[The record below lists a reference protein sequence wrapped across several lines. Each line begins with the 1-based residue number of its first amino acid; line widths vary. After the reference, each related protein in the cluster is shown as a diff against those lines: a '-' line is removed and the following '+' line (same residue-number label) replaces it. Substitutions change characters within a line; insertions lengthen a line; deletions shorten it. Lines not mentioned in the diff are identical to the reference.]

1 MSDERLH
8 IDYPCRWLYKVI
20 TTDEHGDRQR
30 IQSMLQDCGC
40 RITPSHRSRTGKYSS
55 LDVEIEVR
63 DEVHRNTVY
72 LLLRELATV
81 KVVL

>member
-1 MSDERLH
+1 MDGVRLQ

-20 TTDEHGDRQR
+20 TVDGDGDRRR
-30 IQSMLQDCGC
+30 IQAMLQEFDC
-40 RITPSHRSRTGKYSS
+40 RISPSNRSRTGRYTS

-63 DEVHRNTVY
+63 DEEHRNSVY